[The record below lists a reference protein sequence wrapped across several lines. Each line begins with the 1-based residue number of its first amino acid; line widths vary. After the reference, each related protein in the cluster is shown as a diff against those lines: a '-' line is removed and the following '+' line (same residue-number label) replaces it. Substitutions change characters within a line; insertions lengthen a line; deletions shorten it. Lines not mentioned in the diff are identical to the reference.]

1 MTDWQG
7 RFDGHVQIEEGR
19 SPEDWLSR
27 IPARRGVALLV
38 AQADQPI
45 VLLPAADMRA
55 RIRNRMAGADPDGDQ
70 PLPTGKLPDL
80 QGITRS
86 IHWVLTTSHFETDLA
101 YFELARLLWPRTF
114 PTLLAWKPAWFVV
127 VDLEETYPS
136 LRPARST
143 TGATD
148 AVGPFATAKDAD
160 RYVQI
165 IDDAFDLCRDRRHL
179 LQAPEGQRCAYA
191 QMGRCLCPCDGTIS
205 SEEYRAAV
213 RRAWQCARGCRQPI
227 ADQLT
232 ERMSLASEA
241 LEFEKAASLK
251 KRLERLAELDS
262 PTYRWVAPAEEFS
275 FLLVEQTTSIAWAK
289 VFAVRSGDL
298 TACGRVDYPPSE
310 DLLEELIQDVRRA
323 GCPPGDR
330 TSRDLRTGLVSRY
343 LFMDEARRG
352 LAVRVDEKL
361 TSKSLAADIDQ
372 ASERLGLRRRRSAD
386 AGGDEV
392 AAPESPEAGAG
403 PGT

>member
-7 RFDGHVQIEEGR
+7 RFDGHVQIEEGQ
-19 SPEDWLSR
+19 SPEDWLDR

-38 AQADQPI
+38 AEAGQPI

-55 RIRNRMAGADPDGDQ
+55 RIRNRMAGVDADGDQ
-70 PLPTGKLPDL
+70 PGPTGKLPDL

-86 IHWVLTTSHFETDLA
+86 VHWVLTTSHFETDLA
-101 YFELARLLWPRTF
+101 YFELARLLWPKTF

-127 VDLEETYPS
+127 VDFEEAYPS

-143 TGATD
+143 AGATD
-148 AVGPFATAKDAD
+148 AVGPFATGKDAE
-160 RYVQI
+160 RYIQI

-179 LQAPEGQRCAYA
+179 SQAPDGQRCAYA

-213 RRAWQCARGCRQPI
+213 QAAWRCARGCRQPI
-227 ADQLT
+227 AERLA

-262 PTYRWVAPAEEFS
+262 PAYRWVAPAEEFS

-289 VFAVRSGDL
+289 VFAVRNGGL
-298 TACGRVDYPPSE
+298 AACGRVDYPPSE
-310 DLLEELIQDVRRA
+310 VLLEELLRDVHRA
-323 GCPPGDR
+323 GCPPEDR

-352 LAVRVDEKL
+352 LAVRVGGKL
-361 TSKSLAADIDQ
+361 TAESLAADIEE
-372 ASERLGLRRRRSAD
+372 ACERLGLRRRRSPEASTD
-386 AGGDEV
+386 KDGDS
-392 AAPESPEAGAG
+392 ESPEAGAG
-403 PGT
+403 QNA